1 MLAVCANI
9 EKILDDRVILCYYI
23 FNMPLLELRK
33 SDYED
38 IARRKKD
45 LLLRTK
51 EACKLLQAFGA
62 SAVYLFGSILR
73 EDFGRHSDVD
83 IAVSGLPEDR
93 LYTVEGYVEE
103 ILCTDRFD
111 LAACRNILL
120 PKPLSFPV
128 K

>member
-1 MLAVCANI
+1 M
-9 EKILDDRVILCYYI
+9 
-23 FNMPLLELRK
+23 
-33 SDYED
+33 
-38 IARRKKD
+38 
-45 LLLRTK
+45 
-51 EACKLLQAFGA
+51 QAFGA

-111 LAACRNILL
+111 LVYMEEADPLLAERIL
-120 PKPLSFPV
+120 KTGV
-128 K
+128 KIC